1 MLKTS
6 TLKQH
11 TPKSG
16 TIISIKR
23 NCIALINRFNKYF
36 IKSYYH
42 RQRNPKTTDL
52 KLDLCDKNNLQIN

>member
-1 MLKTS
+1 MSTTL

-23 NCIALINRFNKYF
+23 KCIALINRFNKYF
-36 IKSYYH
+36 IKSYYN
-42 RQRNPKTTDL
+42 QNDEVLITIFCEIT
-52 KLDLCDKNNLQIN
+52 